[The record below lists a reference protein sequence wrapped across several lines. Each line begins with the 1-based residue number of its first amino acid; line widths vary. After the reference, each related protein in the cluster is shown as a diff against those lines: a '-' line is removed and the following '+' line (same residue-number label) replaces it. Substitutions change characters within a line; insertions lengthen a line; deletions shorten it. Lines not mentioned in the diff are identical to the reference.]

1 MLWGL
6 QGSFLKNKHTRR
18 SIPFLRTLQGS
29 VAPFSCPRREKNSDR
44 KEVKI
49 MSLFE
54 LGIVVAGSSG
64 LLADCVQ
71 CECEN
76 IEGKLSGQEC
86 SKPASNDCDDC
97 EEEDE

>member
-1 MLWGL
+1 
-6 QGSFLKNKHTRR
+6 
-18 SIPFLRTLQGS
+18 
-29 VAPFSCPRREKNSDR
+29 
-44 KEVKI
+44 